1 MKERINSSKQIKLGA
16 IISYFAIAVN
26 MLLTFI
32 YTPWMKDQ
40 IGMADYGLY
49 TLATSFISMFLLDFG
64 IGSAVARFV
73 AKYRSEDNLDGVNN
87 IVGLV
92 YKLFIIIDCIIFA
105 VLLVVF
111 FFLDSIYA
119 GLTLEELN
127 KFKTLYVVIAL
138 FSLVSFPFSTLN
150 GVFNAYEKFVALKL
164 CDLFQKLFG
173 VLLIVIALIYG
184 YGVVSIVTAHA
195 VSGILTIIIKLY
207 IIKRKTPVRANFKIK
222 DKALLKE
229 VAGFSIWTSIIGIAQ
244 RLTYNIAPSILGIV
258 SNSYQIAL
266 YSPASAIAG
275 YFYTFAVAINGLFLP
290 TISRKIAQNKED
302 DILPLMISVGRFQVI
317 LLGLMYTGFCVVGK
331 EFMIN
336 WMGAEF
342 EASYYA
348 VLLLAF
354 PTVLEYPQ
362 QIANTTIIAKNK
374 VKLRS
379 IILLGSSLINVV
391 VSPILSSLFGVY
403 GVSISIVISSMLNFV
418 LMNIVF
424 YKVLK
429 INVFKFYKEC
439 YLPAIIPIAGGIGL
453 SILIKSFIPFT
464 GWLGVIVNGVITTI
478 VFLTLAF
485 IFSLRKNEKRSI
497 KEKILKRSVK

>member
-1 MKERINSSKQIKLGA
+1 MSSSKQIKAGA
-16 IISYFAIAVN
+16 MISYFAIAVN
-26 MLLTFI
+26 MLLTFL

-49 TLATSFISMFLLDFG
+49 TLASSFITMFLLDFG

-73 AKYRSEDNLDGVNN
+73 AKYRSEENLDGVNN

-92 YKLFIIIDCIIFA
+92 YKLFIIIDCVVFVA
-105 VLLVVF
+105 LLVVF

-119 GLTLEELN
+119 GLTPDELS
-127 KFKTLYVVIAL
+127 KFKILYVVISS
-138 FSLVSFPFSTLN
+138 FSLISFPFSTLN

-173 VLLIVIALIYG
+173 VFLIVIALING

-195 VSGILTIIIKLY
+195 VSGILTVFAKLY
-207 IIKRKTPVRANFKIK
+207 IVRRKTPVRANFKIK
-222 DKALLKE
+222 DKTLLKE
-229 VAGFSIWTSIIGIAQ
+229 VAGFSVWTSVIGIAQ
-244 RLTYNIAPSILGIV
+244 RLTYNIAPSILGVV

-302 DILPLMISVGRFQVI
+302 DILPLMISVGRFQVV
-317 LLGLMYTGFCVVGK
+317 LLGLMYTGFWVIGK
-331 EFMIN
+331 EFMMT
-336 WMGAEF
+336 WMGEEF
-342 EASYYA
+342 ESSYYA
-348 VLLLAF
+348 TLLLAF

-379 IILLGSSLINVV
+379 IILLASSLINVV
-391 VSPILSSLFGVY
+391 VSPILSSQFGVY
-403 GVSISIVISSMLNFV
+403 GVSISIVISSMLNLIF
-418 LMNIVF
+418 MNVVF

-439 YLPAIIPIAGGIGL
+439 YLPAIIPIVGGIVL
-453 SILIKSFIPFT
+453 STLITSLVPFT
-464 GWLGVIVNGVITTI
+464 GWLGIIINGGITAV

-485 IFSLRKNEKRSI
+485 VFCLRKSEKRSI
-497 KEKILKRSVK
+497 KEKVLKRIAK